1 MEKTLTG
8 LTRPAYLS
16 RIGKAASLSVSPHSF
31 DRIRSP
37 MKTKL
42 GRRPVAL
49 MAVFRTVSRRRAERA
64 GKSKTNSPDVGI
76 YHPNYNVGKLRTDHG
91 PLYREECTE
100 PRAQRIYLP
109 ACLTDIE
116 TTYPRHSRHPE
127 PHRSN
132 SCFDHTRKRLVQ
144 DLSLFSET
152 IEAQVSAQPSSPSRI
167 YRLQGLVPIDHQLI
181 RPIYVPSLPV
191 VHYFN
196 SAGSSP
202 LAMRAPPDFNKS
214 LDRPELFT
222 PRPLPDYRPITRLIR
237 RGSPQALSF
246 RKRPGRKSLALEHI
260 VRNPPQ
266 VSQRQIDKG
275 WAAVQSRAPKAP
287 LLALVPPRDDLM
299 YRTSETYRQ
308 NVPRKQLA
316 TEVPSYQGDFK
327 EAMHKGSADITIY
340 L

>member
-1 MEKTLTG
+1 MDKKLPG
-8 LTRPAYLS
+8 LTRPVYLS

-31 DRIRSP
+31 DQTHSP
-37 MKTKL
+37 TKAKL
-42 GRRPVAL
+42 RRRPVAL
-49 MAVFRTVSRRRAERA
+49 MAVFRSVSRRRAERT
-64 GKSKTNSPDVGI
+64 GKSKTDSPDVGT

-116 TTYPRHSRHPE
+116 ATYPRHSRHPE
-127 PHRSN
+127 SYRSN
-132 SCFDHTRKRLVQ
+132 SCFDQARKRLVQ
-144 DLSLFSET
+144 DLSIFSQTIDAKVSGET
-152 IEAQVSAQPSSPSRI
+152 YSSPQT
-167 YRLQGLVPIDHQLI
+167 RLKGLVSIDHQLI
-181 RPIYVPSLPV
+181 RPIFVPQPPSA
-191 VHYFN
+191 HYFN
-196 SAGSSP
+196 SAESSP
-202 LAMRAPPDFNKS
+202 LSMRAPPDFNKS

-237 RGSPQALSF
+237 RGSPQALAF

-260 VRNPPQ
+260 LRNPPQ
-266 VSQRQIDKG
+266 VNQLNIDRG
-275 WAAVQSRAPKAP
+275 WAAVQNTRPKAP
-287 LLALVPPRDDLM
+287 LLALISPRDDLM
-299 YRTSETYRQ
+299 YRTSETYKQ

-327 EAMHKGSADITIY
+327 EAMQKGSADITIY